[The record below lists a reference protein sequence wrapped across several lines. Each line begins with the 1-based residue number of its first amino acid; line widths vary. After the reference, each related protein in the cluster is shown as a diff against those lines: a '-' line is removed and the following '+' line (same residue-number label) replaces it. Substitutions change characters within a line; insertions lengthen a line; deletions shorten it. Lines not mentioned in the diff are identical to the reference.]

1 MKKRLKEK
9 EQNMDEQ
16 FKKTIMGAFGF
27 SEEQAKGLSEKQEK
41 IIKGSPLRKAYKVIM
56 EVVKSENCG
65 YKPKV
70 GDRYVMNGSGMILPQ
85 ECTFPLCLWALAPI
99 LPISYVIFDRLS
111 QGQDPNGHLYDHMR
125 CTDTGVG
132 CGGIGEVTFKVF
144 CEKA

>member
-1 MKKRLKEK
+1 MDEEFKKKVIDVFGYTEK
-9 EQNMDEQ
+9 EAE
-16 FKKTIMGAFGF
+16 
-27 SEEQAKGLSEKQEK
+27 SLSEKQRN
-41 IIKGSPLRKAYKVIM
+41 IIKGAPSRRAYKVIM

-70 GDRYVMNGSGMILPQ
+70 GDRYVMNGSGMLIPE

-111 QGQDPNGHLYDHMR
+111 QGLDPNGHLYDHMK

-132 CGGIGEVTFKVF
+132 CGGIGEVAFKVC

>member
-1 MKKRLKEK
+1 MDEEFKKKVIDVFGYTEK
-9 EQNMDEQ
+9 EAE
-16 FKKTIMGAFGF
+16 
-27 SEEQAKGLSEKQEK
+27 SLSEKQQN
-41 IIKGSPLRKAYKVIM
+41 IIKGGPSRRAYKVIM

-70 GDRYVMNGSGMILPQ
+70 GDRYVMNGSGMLIPE

-111 QGQDPNGHLYDHMR
+111 QGLDPNGHLYDHMK

-132 CGGIGEVTFKVF
+132 CGGIGEVAFKVY

>member
-1 MKKRLKEK
+1 MDEEFKKKVIDVFGYTEK
-9 EQNMDEQ
+9 EAE
-16 FKKTIMGAFGF
+16 
-27 SEEQAKGLSEKQEK
+27 SLSEKQQN
-41 IIKGSPLRKAYKVIM
+41 IIKGGPSRRAYKVIM

-70 GDRYVMNGSGMILPQ
+70 GDRYVMNGSGMLIPE

-111 QGQDPNGHLYDHMR
+111 QGLDPNGHLYDHMK

-132 CGGIGEVTFKVF
+132 CGGIGEVAFKIY

>member
-1 MKKRLKEK
+1 MDEEFKKKVIDVFGYTEK
-9 EQNMDEQ
+9 EAE
-16 FKKTIMGAFGF
+16 
-27 SEEQAKGLSEKQEK
+27 SLSEKQQN
-41 IIKGSPLRKAYKVIM
+41 IIKGAPSRRAYKVIM

-70 GDRYVMNGSGMILPQ
+70 GDRYVMNGSGMLIPE
-85 ECTFPLCLWALAPI
+85 ECTFPLCLWALAPM

-111 QGQDPNGHLYDHMR
+111 QGLDPNGHLYDHMK

-132 CGGIGEVTFKVF
+132 CGGIGEVAFKVY

>member
-1 MKKRLKEK
+1 MDEEFKKKVIDAFGYTEK
-9 EQNMDEQ
+9 EAESLSKKQQN
-16 FKKTIMGAFGF
+16 
-27 SEEQAKGLSEKQEK
+27 
-41 IIKGSPLRKAYKVIM
+41 IIKGAPSRRAYKVIM

-70 GDRYVMNGSGMILPQ
+70 GDRYVMNGSGMLIPE

-111 QGQDPNGHLYDHMR
+111 QGLDPNGHLYDHMK

-132 CGGIGEVTFKVF
+132 CGGIGEVAFKVY

>member
-1 MKKRLKEK
+1 
-9 EQNMDEQ
+9 MDEKL
-16 FKKTIMGAFGF
+16 KKAAMDALGYT
-27 SEEQAKGLSEKQEK
+27 EEEVESLNDKQQM
-41 IIKGSPLRKAYKVIM
+41 IIKGGPLRRAYKVIV
-56 EVVKSENCG
+56 EVVSSENCG

-70 GDRYVMNGSGMILPQ
+70 GDRYVMNGSGMLILE

-111 QGQDPNGHLYDHMR
+111 QGQDPNGHLYDHMK

-132 CGGIGEVTFKVF
+132 CGGIGEVAFRIY

>member
-1 MKKRLKEK
+1 MEGK
-9 EQNMDEQ
+9 
-16 FKKTIMGAFGF
+16 FKKAVMEALDYTP
-27 SEEQAKGLSEKQEK
+27 EEAEGLSEKQKK
-41 IIKGSPLRKAYKVIM
+41 IIKGGPSRRAYKVVM

-70 GDRYVMNGSGMILPQ
+70 GDRYVMNGSGMLIPE

-111 QGQDPNGHLYDHMR
+111 QGQDPNGHLYDHMK
-125 CTDTGVG
+125 CTDTGVR
-132 CGGIGEVTFKVF
+132 CGGIGEVAFKVY

>member
-1 MKKRLKEK
+1 
-9 EQNMDEQ
+9 MDEK
-16 FKKTIMGAFGF
+16 FKKMVMEAFGYT
-27 SEEQAKGLSEKQEK
+27 EEEAESLSEKQK
-41 IIKGSPLRKAYKVIM
+41 LIIKGSPMRRAYKVIM
-56 EVVKSENCG
+56 EVVESHNCG

-70 GDRYVMNGSGMILPQ
+70 GDRYVMNGSGMIIPE

-111 QGQDPNGHLYDHMR
+111 QGLDPNGHLYDHMK

-132 CGGIGEVTFKVF
+132 CGGIGEVAFKVY

>member
-1 MKKRLKEK
+1 
-9 EQNMDEQ
+9 MDEK
-16 FKKTIMGAFGF
+16 FKKTVMDTF
-27 SEEQAKGLSEKQEK
+27 SYSEAEAEALSEKQQA
-41 IIKGSPLRKAYKVIM
+41 IIKGSPARRGYKVIM
-56 EVVKSENCG
+56 EVVSSENCG

-70 GDRYVMNGSGMILPQ
+70 GDRYVMSGSGLIIPE

-111 QGQDPNGHLYDHMR
+111 QGQDPNGHLYDLMR

-132 CGGIGEVTFKVF
+132 CGGIGVVSFRIY

>member
-1 MKKRLKEK
+1 
-9 EQNMDEQ
+9 MDEK
-16 FKKTIMGAFGF
+16 FKQMAKETFGF
-27 SEEQAKGLSEKQEK
+27 NDQQVEALSEKQQK
-41 IIKGSPLRKAYKVIM
+41 IIKGSPLRRGYKVIM

-70 GDRYVMNGSGMILPQ
+70 GDRYVMTGGGMIIPQ

-99 LPISYVIFDRLS
+99 LPISYVLYDRLS
-111 QGQDPNGHLYDHMR
+111 QGQDPNGHLFDHMK

-132 CGGIGEVTFKVF
+132 CGGIGEVAFKVY